1 MSTTEVLLTPRQAAE
16 QMNMSPRAV
25 RELCSSRQIT
35 HIETTGP
42 QGQARYRIAQSAIA
56 AFLREHTVTRRLS

>member
-1 MSTTEVLLTPRQAAE
+1 MSTTEVLLTPRQAAA
-16 QMNMSPRAV
+16 QLHMSPRAV

-35 HIETTGP
+35 HIVTTGP
-42 QGQARYRIAQSAIA
+42 QGQARYRISQSAIT

>member
-1 MSTTEVLLTPRQAAE
+1 MNTTEVLLTPRQAAE
-16 QMNMSPRAV
+16 QLGKSARTV
-25 RELCSSRQIT
+25 RKMCSTREIT

-42 QGQARYRIAQSAIA
+42 KGQARYRISQSAIA